1 MKKQEELKMPQEISM
16 NIDETAII
24 AQKKLAER
32 ILNEGIDET
41 VLSLSPLEALDI
53 IRGLAERLDLLINL
67 DNDWNNDERDI
78 FDYNDD
84 LNLIVAETIYPDILE
99 KGGHCDE

>member
-1 MKKQEELKMPQEISM
+1 MDEKKSKEKMNKEFRTTRQ
-16 NIDETAII
+16 
-24 AQKKLAER
+24 KLAER

-41 VLSLSPLEALDI
+41 VLSLSPQENFI
-53 IRGLAERLDLLINL
+53 IIKELAGRLDLLINL
-67 DNDWNNDERDI
+67 DNDCNNDERDV

>member
-1 MKKQEELKMPQEISM
+1 MDEKKSKEKMNKDFRTTRQ
-16 NIDETAII
+16 
-24 AQKKLAER
+24 KLAER

-41 VLSLSPLEALDI
+41 VLSLSPQENFI
-53 IRGLAERLDLLINL
+53 IIKELAGRLDLLINL
-67 DNDWNNDERDI
+67 DNDWNNDERDV